1 MRRALLLLFSCIT
14 LMAAAQPKFSTQ
26 PLPPTTT
33 LKKVST
39 VGLQQRLV
47 TPEELNRL
55 DSINKLFPTATLQVF
70 GKDYLQSAYVQY
82 YTPDFEEYDGE
93 KGRIYYRISY
103 EYTQYYT
110 AQKLNSKYEYTFCY
124 DTLKQAWLR
133 QIGNWP
139 YFRRDSIFISKNGIQ
154 LQAHSPA
161 SYNIDTLRVYNGGK
175 KLFDSEGKYGAW
187 YIPYSKNPQQNI
199 FIYTVPEINAVVAK
213 IKVKA
218 KAKYYTKG
226 DDTLGI
232 AKFKKFSIELDTN
245 TVFSTKQE
253 NLHLATKAFIALDST
268 FVGKLKPGKEYYV
281 TLTDG
286 QALGRPEPMHIVY
299 FALPADKKVAY
310 IKPLKY
316 VKLKASTGRKGDG
329 GGEAPKE

>member
-1 MRRALLLLFSCIT
+1 MRRALLLLFSFIT
-14 LMAAAQPKFSTQ
+14 LMAAAQPKFSIQ

-33 LKKVST
+33 LKKITT

-47 TPEELNRL
+47 TQEEINRL
-55 DSINKLFPTATLQVF
+55 DSISKLFPTAVLPVF
-70 GKDYLQSAYVQY
+70 ALDYLKSAYVQY
-82 YTPDFEEYDGE
+82 YTPDYEEYDAE
-93 KGRIYYRISY
+93 KGRIYYRIPY

-110 AQKLNSKYEYTFCY
+110 SQKLNSKYEFTFCY

-139 YFRRDSIFISKNGIQ
+139 YFRRDSIFISNTGIQ
-154 LQAHSPA
+154 LQAHNPA

-175 KLFDSEGKYGAW
+175 KIFDTEGKYGAW
-187 YIPYSKNPQQNI
+187 NIPNSRNPQENI
-199 FIYTVPEINAVVAK
+199 YIYTVPEINAVVAK

-218 KAKYYTKG
+218 KAKRYTKG

-253 NLHLATKAFIALDST
+253 NLNLATNAFIALDST
-268 FVGKLKPGKEYYV
+268 FVGKIKPGKEYYV

-299 FALPADKKVAY
+299 FALPADKKVTY

-316 VKLKASTGRKGDG
+316 VKLKASTGRKGEG
-329 GGEAPKE
+329 GVEPKE